1 MLWALF
7 SDIHSNEP
15 ALDAV
20 LEAIQAERPDRLLCL
35 GDLVGY
41 GARPSEVIQRIRDL
55 GCETVVGNH
64 DLAVVDRLDASCF
77 NLYAREAVR
86 WTAAQLTPEERRYL
100 IDLPMTVDAG
110 TINAV
115 HGTRDEPEEFLYL
128 QSTDH
133 AADLMNEQPL
143 FLGACGHT
151 HVPMTFLESGTG
163 DVVATFAQTVDLG
176 KSVRALVNVG
186 SVGQPR
192 DEDPRAS
199 FVLFDDVKRI
209 LEIRRVEYDVES
221 ASQQIRDAGLPAL
234 LADRLWHGL

>member
-7 SDIHSNEP
+7 SDVHANEP

-20 LEAIQAERPDRLLCL
+20 LAAIQAERPDQMLCL

-41 GARPSEVIQRIRDL
+41 GARPKEVLQRVRDL

-64 DLAVVDRLDASCF
+64 DLAAVDQLDASCF
-77 NLYAREAVR
+77 NTYAREAIQ
-86 WTAAQLTPEERRYL
+86 WTADQLSEDERQYL
-100 IDLPMTVDAG
+100 INLPMTVDSGSIA
-110 TINAV
+110 AV
-115 HGTRDEPEEFLYL
+115 HGTRDEPEEFFYL
-128 QSTDH
+128 QTTDH
-133 AADLMNEQPL
+133 AGDLMMEQPR

-151 HVPMTFLESGTG
+151 HVPMTFMESNGNVTS
-163 DVVATFAQTVDLG
+163 TFARDVDLR
-176 KSVRALVNVG
+176 KATRALVNVG

-199 FVLFDDVKRI
+199 FVLFDDSKMR
-209 LEIRRVEYDVES
+209 LEIRRVPYDVES
-221 ASQQIRDAGLPAL
+221 ASQQIRDAGLPTL